1 MIFKVV
7 ILYKITRGSIWR
19 DKRRESTAE
28 PWGTLMLRGPGEE
41 EEPAKQV

>member
-7 ILYKITRGSIWR
+7 IRYKITKGSIWR
-19 DKRRESTAE
+19 DKRRESMAE
-28 PWGTLMLRGPGEE
+28 PWGMPMLRGLGEE